1 MAKTLILT
9 FIADDR
15 PGLVD
20 RLTETVASAG
30 GNWLESRMAH
40 LAEKFAGIAMIEIA
54 AGKVA
59 ALKKALAVLEDEGF
73 HLAVEEAKAEAP
85 KAGATKARAP
95 ETGALHTLDL
105 VGPDH
110 KGILHEITHCLA
122 ERGVSVE
129 DMETDIRDAPMS
141 GGVMFYASAKV
152 RLPKKLNAGELQSA
166 LEALAG
172 SLMVDITLRKEG

>member
-1 MAKTLILT
+1 MAKTLVLT

-20 RLTETVASAG
+20 RLTETVATAG

-40 LAEKFAGIAMIEIA
+40 LAEKFAGIAMIEIP
-54 AGKVA
+54 AGKIA
-59 ALKKALAVLEDEGF
+59 ALKEALAVLKDEGF
-73 HLAVEEAKAEAP
+73 HLTVEEAKAEAVE
-85 KAGATKARAP
+85 AGT
-95 ETGALHTLDL
+95 LHTLDL

-110 KGILHEITHCLA
+110 QGILHEITHCLA

-152 RLPKKLNAGELQSA
+152 RLPKKLNASELQSA